1 MVYNQVWSSLG
12 TKDPVKWRMLVN
24 KANTGHL
31 CDSVVLSGWAL
42 RVLLPAAH
50 FQCLMFTN
58 MRMMMVM
65 VYWPLKNN
73 NKNKE
78 EKKESFAWICL
89 KVCQHVVACQCFTLQ
104 TVTQNLSLLLNFNCC
119 KIRHCYLYLLSFT

>member
-1 MVYNQVWSSLG
+1 
-12 TKDPVKWRMLVN
+12 
-24 KANTGHL
+24 
-31 CDSVVLSGWAL
+31 
-42 RVLLPAAH
+42 LLPAAH

-73 NKNKE
+73 TKNKE
-78 EKKESFAWICL
+78 KKKESFAWICL

-104 TVTQNLSLLLNFNCC
+104 TVTQNLSFLLSLLLQNSA
-119 KIRHCYLYLLSFT
+119 LLSLPIVIHVTVNVDWWSFVCMEQSHLTNLKLAQ